1 MPHYCDPFDA
11 MNRPLTQTAPNQQVT
26 VYTYGKGGLLDSL
39 LVNTIR
45 GITNVAY
52 NARGQRTGVWF
63 GNG

>member
-1 MPHYCDPFDA
+1 

-52 NARGQRTGVWF
+52 NARGQRTDVWF
-63 GNG
+63 ANG